1 MRTVAAVP
9 TVCRR
14 EVQMRTATG
23 DTMLEERW
31 DTMLSWGSTQCWTE
45 KRDTMPDVGR
55 TQCCKGKQDTIA
67 AVEGT
72 QGLLWEGQ
80 TMLDRR
86 GTQCVIE
93 RGHNAGERWETKMS
107 EQFHTSRPFARDGNS
122 DHPGRYYL
130 QICTDGVE
138 LSGMTTSNFQII
150 PETSRSFRS
159 MTQLY
164 SSEQRSSAHKRQ
176 SKETNG
182 NVDFGFAQTF
192 CIP

>member
-1 MRTVAAVP
+1 
-9 TVCRR
+9 
-14 EVQMRTATG
+14 
-23 DTMLEERW
+23 
-31 DTMLSWGSTQCWTE
+31 MLSGGSTQCWTE

-55 TQCCKGKQDTIA
+55 TQCWKGKQDTIP

-93 RGHNAGERWETKMS
+93 RGHNAGDRWETKMS
-107 EQFHTSRPFARDGNS
+107 EQHHTTRPFARDGNS
-122 DHPGRYYL
+122 DHTGRYYL
-130 QICTDGVE
+130 EICTDGVE

-159 MTQLY
+159 MMQLH
-164 SSEQRSSAHKRQ
+164 SSELNRGCFCAWFNVSEFFKRRY
-176 SKETNG
+176 SYCYASG
-182 NVDFGFAQTF
+182 LGLFLCLV
-192 CIP
+192 